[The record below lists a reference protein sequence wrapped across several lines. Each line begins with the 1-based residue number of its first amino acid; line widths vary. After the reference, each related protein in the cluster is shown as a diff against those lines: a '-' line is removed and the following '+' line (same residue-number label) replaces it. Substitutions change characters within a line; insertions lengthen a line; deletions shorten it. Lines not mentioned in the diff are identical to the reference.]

1 MISCRG
7 GYCNGEGLVDYGKR
21 KWIGAGHR
29 RGGAGRGRERRNRS
43 ASDGGTGTSG
53 DAVRRASEARYAG
66 SRYLSARHGTGQ
78 TIRTLEGHANLVRAV
93 AVTPDSGRAVSASGL
108 RGR

>member
-1 MISCRG
+1 MGVDAG
-7 GYCNGEGLVDYGKR
+7 GT
-21 KWIGAGHR
+21 I
-29 RGGAGRGRERRNRS
+29 GRGTIFKGGRTDS
-43 ASDGGTGTSG
+43 ATLVYGLDSK
-53 DAVRRASEARYAG
+53 ASTT
-66 SRYLSARHGTGQ
+66 RYLSARHGTGQ